1 MIQSEAQ
8 LEQQF
13 LEKLQEMKYTYRSDI
28 RNLDALEKNFRQKFE
43 RLNFV
48 SLSDDEF
55 RKLLQ
60 ENITSD
66 VFTASKRLREKQTFT
81 RNDGTTF
88 DYSLVNLRDWCKNDY
103 EVVNQ
108 LTINTA
114 NSRQRYDVIILING
128 LPLVQIELKRHS
140 VSPMK
145 AVEQIVN
152 YKQDRGN
159 GYTNT
164 LMCFMQLFIV
174 SNGGSDTMYFANN
187 NDEHFHFDA
196 TNNYLPVYHAADHD
210 NHKIAE
216 LFKFSD
222 MMLQKTALG
231 RLLSRYLV
239 LVETERKILV
249 MRPYQIYAVESI
261 VNSVT
266 EDSGNGFIWH
276 TTGSGKT
283 LTSFKASTLLKFD
296 PNIEKCVFV
305 VDRKDLDK
313 QTRDEFNK
321 FQEGCVE
328 QNANTAAL
336 VSRLES
342 TDYADKVI
350 VTTIQKLGIALD
362 PSNRNRF
369 YQRLERLKDKRI
381 VFIFDECHRS
391 QFGENHAAIRNF
403 FPKAQLFGFTGTPI
417 FQENSSYTRING
429 QQAEYVT
436 TEDVFQKCLHQYTIT
451 NAITDNNVLRFKVEH
466 YGNTD
471 ANGNPIK
478 DPLTIWQIVKHIL
491 DNHNTLTGN
500 RRFNALLATPSIPEA
515 IIFYDIFKELQDAL
529 VKENPDYEPLNVTA
543 VFTPPMR
550 NNSDEDLPQEEA
562 DNQES
567 PEENKNELAKII
579 DDYNAKFGTNFS
591 VELFDEYYRD
601 VQGRI
606 KDQKHPNKD
615 LPHSK
620 KLDVVIVVEMMLT
633 GFDSKFL
640 NTLYVAKDLKYH
652 NLIQAFSRTNRILDG
667 TKPYGNIICYR
678 DLEKEMDEA
687 MVLFSGFD
695 RDKGKEYWLVES
707 PESVVEKYK
716 TAITQLQTVM
726 NGMGLD
732 CKPEEV
738 VNIPQGENTS
748 NFIEAFKDVQRLSIK
763 LDQYVDLPEELK
775 TAIEAAMPEDTLQ
788 QCRTAYLDIARR
800 RRNEKGNQAKDISDE
815 EPDFELS
822 LFSSALV
829 DYDYIMKLLAKYTDT
844 HFEKVKITKEQ
855 LLEILSSSVD
865 LMNEREYLKAFIE
878 EELQKGSGV
887 SEAEIR
893 ERYKAY
899 KDKMLNQK
907 IVSFADKYGI
917 ATADLEAFFVETVKL
932 RRLDEDD
939 LRDLLSHIDNW
950 KMRKAAKEELLA
962 RLTPL
967 FAMMTNGGTIEG
979 LNAYVKEITT
989 QSTKKI

>member
-13 LEKLQEMKYTYRSDI
+13 LTKLQDLKYTYRSDI
-28 RNLDALEKNFRQKFE
+28 RDLDALEKNFRQKFE

-66 VFTASKRLREKQTFT
+66 VFTASKHLRERQTFT
-81 RNDGTTF
+81 RNDGTSF
-88 DYSLVNLRDWCKNDY
+88 DYSLVNLRDWCKNEY

-108 LTINTA
+108 LSINTA
-114 NSRQRYDVIILING
+114 NSRQRYDVIILVNG

-145 AVEQIVN
+145 AVEQIVQ

-164 LMCFMQLFIV
+164 LMCFMQLFVV

-196 TNNYLPVYHAADHD
+196 TNNYLPVYRAALPD
-210 NHKIAE
+210 NQKVVQ
-216 LFKFSD
+216 LFEFSD
-222 MMLQKTALG
+222 LMLQKSELG
-231 RLLSRYLV
+231 KLISRYMV
-239 LVETERKILV
+239 LVETEKKILV

-261 VNSVT
+261 VNCVSQ
-266 EDSGNGFIWH
+266 GNKNGYIWH

-283 LTSFKASTLLKFD
+283 LTSFKASTLLKYNND
-296 PNIEKCVFV
+296 IEKCVFV

-328 QNANTAAL
+328 RNANTGAL

-350 VTTIQKLGIALD
+350 VTIIQKLGIALD
-362 PSNRNRF
+362 TSNKNKY

-391 QFGENHAAIRNF
+391 QFGENHKAIKTF
-403 FPKAQLFGFTGTPI
+403 FHKAQLIGFTGTPI
-417 FQENSSYTRING
+417 FPENSHYVRVDG
-429 QQAEYVT
+429 QKAEYVT
-436 TEDVFQKCLHQYTIT
+436 TEDVFQQCLHEYTIT
-451 NAITDNNVLRFKVEH
+451 HAISDNNVLRFKVEY
-466 YGNTD
+466 YGNKVPD
-471 ANGNPIK
+471 GQLAAKPITK
-478 DPLTIWQIVKHIL
+478 NQIVEHIL
-491 DNHNTLTGN
+491 DNHDKLTAQ
-500 RRFNALLATPSIPEA
+500 RRFNALLATPSIPDA
-515 IIFYDIFKELQDAL
+515 IRYYEIFKEEQERRIQAD
-529 VKENPDYEPLNVTA
+529 PDYVPLNITA
-543 VFTPPMR
+543 VFTPPTR
-550 NNSDEDLPQEEA
+550 NSSDEDLPQEEA
-562 DNQES
+562 DNKEH
-567 PEENKNELAKII
+567 PEENKSALGEII
-579 DDYNAKFGTNFS
+579 RDYNARFGTNFNID
-591 VELFDEYYRD
+591 LFDEYYRD
-601 VQGRI
+601 VQQRI
-606 KDQKHPNKD
+606 KDQKYPNKD

-640 NTLYVAKDLKYH
+640 NTLYVAKDLKWH
-652 NLIQAFSRTNRILDG
+652 GLIQAFSRTNRILDG

-678 DLEKEMDEA
+678 DLRNAMDEA
-687 MVLFSGFD
+687 MVRFSGFNM
-695 RDKGKEYWLVES
+695 DKGKEYWIVE
-707 PESVVEKYK
+707 PAEKVVGKYK
-716 TAITQLQTVM
+716 DAIAKLETVM
-726 NGMGLD
+726 NSMGLE

-738 VNIPQGENTS
+738 INIPQGENS
-748 NFIEAFKDVQRLSIK
+748 NTFIEAFKDVQRLALK
-763 LDQYVDLPEELK
+763 LDQYVDMPEELK
-775 TAIEAAMPEDTLQ
+775 TAIEEAMPEDTLQ
-788 QCRTAYLDIARR
+788 QFRTAYLDLARR
-800 RRNEKGNQAKDISDE
+800 TRNSNGGRTEETPEG

-878 EELQKGSGV
+878 EELEKGSGL

-893 ERYKAY
+893 ERYQAY
-899 KDKMLNQK
+899 KDKRFNQQ
-907 IVSFADKYGI
+907 IAAIAGAYGI
-917 ATADLEAFFVETVKL
+917 DVAALEAFMAETVKL
-932 RRLDEDD
+932 RRLDEEV
-939 LRDLLSHIDNW
+939 LSKLLAHIDSW
-950 KMRKAAKEELLA
+950 KQRKAAKEGMLA
-962 RLTPL
+962 RLAPL
-967 FAMMTNGGTIEG
+967 FDLLTGGNTIEG
-979 LNAYVKEITT
+979 LNAYVK
-989 QSTKKI
+989 Q

>member
-1 MIQSEAQ
+1 MIQTEAQ

-13 LEKLQEMKYTYRSDI
+13 IEKLQDLKYTYRSDI
-28 RNLDALEKNFRQKFE
+28 RNLDALERNFRQKFE
-43 RLNFV
+43 RLNYV
-48 SLSDDEF
+48 TLSDDEF

-66 VFTASKRLREKQTFT
+66 VFTASKHLRERQTFV
-81 RNDGTTF
+81 RNDGTSF
-88 DYSLVNLRDWCKNDY
+88 DYSLVNLRDWCKNEY

-108 LTINTA
+108 LSINTA

-187 NDEHFHFDA
+187 NDEHFHFDS
-196 TNNYLPVYHAADHD
+196 TNNYLPVYHAADPN
-210 NHKIAE
+210 NHKIVQ
-216 LFKFSD
+216 LFEFTD
-222 MMLQKTALG
+222 LMLQKVSLG
-231 RLLSRYLV
+231 QLISRYMV
-239 LVETERKILV
+239 LVETEKKILV

-261 VNSVT
+261 VNRVM
-266 EDSGNGFIWH
+266 EGNKNGYIWH

-283 LTSFKASTLLKFD
+283 LTSFKASTLLKD
-296 PNIEKCVFV
+296 NREIEKCVFV

-362 PSNRNRF
+362 TSNKNKY

-391 QFGENHAAIRNF
+391 QFGDNHKAIKGF

-417 FQENSSYTRING
+417 FTENSHYVKVDG
-429 QQAEYVT
+429 QQAQLVT
-436 TEDVFQKCLHQYTIT
+436 TEDVFQKCLHEYTIT
-451 NAITDNNVLRFKVEH
+451 HAISDNNVLRFKVEY
-466 YGNTD
+466 YGNKTPV
-471 ANGNPIK
+471 GQPSST
-478 DPLTIWQIVKHIL
+478 PLTKKQIVTHIL
-491 DNHNTLTGN
+491 DNHDKLTAQ
-500 RRFNALLATPSIPEA
+500 RRFNALFATPSIPDA
-515 IIFYDIFKELQDAL
+515 IRYYQLFKEEQEKRAQAD
-529 VKENPDYEPLNVTA
+529 PDYIPLNITA
-543 VFTPPMR
+543 VFTPPAKT
-550 NNSDEDLPQEEA
+550 NTEEDLPREEA
-562 DNQES
+562 DNR
-567 PEENKNELAKII
+567 ENPQGNKSALDTII
-579 DDYNAKFGTNFS
+579 REYSVQFNTNFDADH
-591 VELFDEYYRD
+591 FDEYYRD
-601 VQGRI
+601 VQQRV
-606 KDQKHPNKD
+606 KDQKYPNKD

-640 NTLYVAKDLKYH
+640 NTLYVAKDLKWH
-652 NLIQAFSRTNRILDG
+652 GLIQAFSRTNRILDG
-667 TKPYGNIICYR
+667 TKPYGNIVCYR
-678 DLEKEMDEA
+678 DLRGAMDEA

-695 RDKGKEYWLVES
+695 KDKGREYWIVE
-707 PESVVEKYK
+707 PAEKVVEKYRDALAK
-716 TAITQLQTVM
+716 LETVM
-726 NGMGLD
+726 NSMGLE

-738 VNIPQGENTS
+738 INIPQGENA
-748 NFIEAFKDVQRLSIK
+748 NQFIDAFKDVQRLSLK
-763 LDQYVDLPEELK
+763 LDQYVDLSDELK
-775 TAIEAAMPEDTLQ
+775 TTIENAMPEDTLQ
-788 QCRTAYLDIARR
+788 QFRTAYLDLARR
-800 RRNEKGNQAKDISDE
+800 KRNDNRDRTKDDTKDE

-822 LFSSALV
+822 LFSSAMV

-844 HFEKVKITKEQ
+844 HHEKVKITKEQ

-878 EELQKGSGV
+878 EEIVMGSGL
-887 SEAEIR
+887 SENEIR
-893 ERYKAY
+893 ERYIAFKN
-899 KDKMLNQK
+899 KSFNQQ
-907 IVSFADKYGI
+907 IAALAQEYGI
-917 ATADLEAFFVETVKL
+917 DTVALESFVNETAKL
-932 RRLDEDD
+932 RRLDEDA
-939 LRDLLSHIDNW
+939 LSELLSHIDSW
-950 KMRKAAKEELLA
+950 KQRKAAKETLLS
-962 RLTPL
+962 RLEPL
-967 FAMMTNGGTIEG
+967 LTLLSGGNTIEG
-979 LNAYVKEITT
+979 LNAYVK
-989 QSTKKI
+989 Q

>member
-13 LEKLQEMKYTYRSDI
+13 LEKLQEMKYIYRNDI
-28 RNLDALEKNFRQKFE
+28 RNLDSLEKNFRQKFE
-43 RLNFV
+43 RLNYV

-60 ENITSD
+60 ENVTSD
-66 VFTASKRLREKQTFT
+66 VFAASKHLREKQTFV

-88 DYSLVNLRDWCKNDY
+88 DYSLVNLRDWCKNEF

-108 LTINTA
+108 LSINTA
-114 NSRQRYDVIILING
+114 NSRQQYDVIILING

-140 VSPMK
+140 VSPLK

-196 TNNYLPVYHAADHD
+196 TNNYLPVYHAADRD
-210 NHKIAE
+210 NHKIAQ
-216 LFKFSD
+216 LFEFSD
-222 MMLQKTALG
+222 MMLQKCELG
-231 RLLSRYLV
+231 KLISRYMV
-239 LVETERKILV
+239 LVETEKKILV

-261 VNSVT
+261 VNCVSQ
-266 EDSGNGFIWH
+266 GNQNGYIWH

-283 LTSFKASTLLKFD
+283 LTSFKASTLLKYNND
-296 PNIEKCVFV
+296 IEKCVFV

-328 QNANTAAL
+328 QNVNTAAL

-362 PSNRNRF
+362 TSNKNKF

-381 VFIFDECHRS
+381 VFIFDECHRG
-391 QFGENHAAIRNF
+391 QFNENHKAIKTF
-403 FPKAQLFGFTGTPI
+403 FHKAQLFGFTGTPI
-417 FQENSSYTRING
+417 FPENSHAVRVDG
-429 QQAEYVT
+429 QKAEYVT
-436 TEDVFQKCLHQYTIT
+436 TKDVFQQCLHQYTIT
-451 NAITDNNVLRFKVEH
+451 HAINDNNVLRFKVEH
-466 YGNTD
+466 YGNKSSDGQPT
-471 ANGNPIK
+471 GV
-478 DPLTIWQIVKHIL
+478 PLTKNQIVGHIL
-491 DNHNTLTGN
+491 DNHAKLTAQL
-500 RRFNALLATPSIPEA
+500 RFNALLATPSIPDA
-515 IIFYDIFKELQDAL
+515 IRYYQLFKEEQEKRLKADS
-529 VKENPDYEPLNVTA
+529 DYIPLNITA
-543 VFTPPMR
+543 VFTPPIK
-550 NNSDEDLPQEEA
+550 NSSDEDLPQEEA
-562 DNQES
+562 DNREN
-567 PEENKNELAKII
+567 PEGNKRALAEII
-579 DDYNAKFGTNFS
+579 GDYNTRYGTNFS
-591 VELFDEYYRD
+591 VDLFDEYYRD
-601 VQGRI
+601 VQQRI
-606 KDQKHPNKD
+606 KDQKYPNKD

-640 NTLYVAKDLKYH
+640 NTLYVAKDLKWH
-652 NLIQAFSRTNRILDG
+652 GLIQAFSRTNRILDG

-678 DLEKEMDEA
+678 DLKAAMEEA

-695 RDKGKEYWLVES
+695 RDKGKEYWIVE
-707 PESVVEKYK
+707 PAEKVVDKFK
-716 TAITQLQTVM
+716 DAIIKLETVM
-726 NGMGLD
+726 NSMGLE

-738 VNIPQGENTS
+738 INIPQGENT
-748 NFIEAFKDVQRLSIK
+748 NHFIDAFKDVQRLALK
-763 LDQYVDLPEELK
+763 LDQYVDIPEELK
-775 TAIEAAMPEDTLQ
+775 AAIEETMQEDTLQ
-788 QCRTAYLDIARR
+788 QFRTAYLDLARR
-800 RRNEKGNQAKDISDE
+800 NRPGGGGRTEETPEDE
-815 EPDFELS
+815 DPDFELS
-822 LFSSALV
+822 LFSSAMV

-865 LMNEREYLKAFIE
+865 LINEREYLKAFIE
-878 EELQKGSGV
+878 EELEKGSGM
-887 SEAEIR
+887 SEMEIR
-893 ERYKAY
+893 QRYHEY
-899 KDKMLNQK
+899 KNKRFNQQ
-907 IVSFADKYGI
+907 IEVLAQEFGI
-917 ATADLEAFFVETVKL
+917 DTAALEGFVNETVKL
-932 RRLDEDD
+932 RRIDEDT
-939 LRDLLSHIDNW
+939 LRELLSHIDSW
-950 KMRKAAKEELLA
+950 KQRKAAKEGLLV
-962 RLTPL
+962 RLAPM
-967 FAMMTNGGTIEG
+967 FALLSGGNIIEG
-979 LNAYVKEITT
+979 LNAYVK
-989 QSTKKI
+989 Q

>member
-13 LEKLQEMKYTYRSDI
+13 IEKLKDLKYTYRSDI
-28 RNLDALEKNFRQKFE
+28 RDLDSLEKNFRQKFE

-55 RKLLQ
+55 SKLLQ
-60 ENITSD
+60 ENVTSD
-66 VFTASKRLREKQTFT
+66 VFTVSKHLREKQTFV

-88 DYSLVNLRDWCKNDY
+88 DYSLVNLRDWCKNEF

-140 VSPMK
+140 VSPLK
-145 AVEQIVN
+145 AVEQIVH

-196 TNNYLPVYHAADHD
+196 TNNYLPVYHAADRD
-210 NHKIAE
+210 NHKIAQ
-216 LFKFSD
+216 LFSFTD
-222 MMLQKTALG
+222 MMLSKSELG
-231 RLLSRYLV
+231 KLISRYMV

-261 VNSVT
+261 VNCVT
-266 EDSGNGFIWH
+266 QGDQNGYIWH

-283 LTSFKASTLLKFD
+283 LTSFKASTLLKD
-296 PNIEKCVFV
+296 NKDIEKCVFV

-342 TDYADKVI
+342 EDYADKVI

-362 PSNRNRF
+362 PSPKNKYYR
-369 YQRLERLKDKRI
+369 RLERLKDKRI

-391 QFGENHAAIRNF
+391 QFGENHKAIKNF

-417 FQENSSYTRING
+417 FTENSSYVRVNG

-436 TEDVFQKCLHQYTIT
+436 TKDVFQKCLHQYTIT
-451 NAITDNNVLRFKVEH
+451 HAINDNNVLRFKVEY
-466 YGNTD
+466 YGNKD
-471 ANGNPIK
+471 ADGK
-478 DPLTIWQIVKHIL
+478 DDSTPLTKNQIIAHIL
-491 DNHNTLTGN
+491 DSHDKLTAQ
-500 RRFNALLATPSIPEA
+500 RRFNALLATPSIPDA
-515 IIFYDIFKELQDAL
+515 IRYYQLFKEEQEKRAQAD
-529 VKENPDYEPLNVTA
+529 PDYMPLNITA
-543 VFTPPMR
+543 VFTPPMK
-550 NNSDEDLPQEEA
+550 NISDEDLPQEEA
-562 DNQES
+562 DNK
-567 PEENKNELAKII
+567 ENPDGNREALDEII
-579 DDYNAKFGTNFS
+579 RDYNTKYGTNFS
-591 VELFDEYYRD
+591 TDLFDEYYRD
-601 VQGRI
+601 VQQRV
-606 KDQKHPNKD
+606 KDQKYPNKD
-615 LPHSK
+615 YPHAK

-640 NTLYVAKDLKYH
+640 NTLYVAKDLKWH
-652 NLIQAFSRTNRILDG
+652 GLIQAFSRTNRILDG

-678 DLEKEMDEA
+678 NLEGAMENA

-695 RDKGKEYWLVES
+695 KDKGKEYWLVE
-707 PESVVEKYK
+707 PAETIVEQYK
-716 TAITQLQTVM
+716 AKIAQLQTVM
-726 NGMGLD
+726 NGMGLE

-748 NFIEAFKDVQRLSIK
+748 NFIEAFKDVQRLSLK
-763 LDQYVDLPEELK
+763 LDQYVDLPEDLSEMV
-775 TAIEAAMPEDTLQ
+775 AEAMPEDTLQ
-788 QCRTAYLDIARR
+788 QFRTAYLDLARR
-800 RRNEKGNQAKDISDE
+800 NSEGGGSRTE
-815 EPDFELS
+815 ETPEGEAPDFELS

-844 HFEKVKITKEQ
+844 HVEKVKITKEQ
-855 LLEILSSSVD
+855 LLEILASSVD
-865 LMNEREYLKAFIE
+865 LMNERDYLKAFIE
-878 EELQKGSGV
+878 EELKKGSGM
-887 SEAEIR
+887 SELEIR
-893 ERYKAY
+893 KRYKAF
-899 KDKMLNQK
+899 KHKRFNQQ
-907 IVSFADKYGI
+907 ISALAEKYGI
-917 ATADLEAFFVETVKL
+917 ETASLENFVNETVNL
-932 RRLDEDD
+932 RRIDEDA
-939 LRDLLSHIDNW
+939 LRDLLSHIENW
-950 KMRKAAKEELLA
+950 KQRKSAKEGLLNS
-962 RLTPL
+962 LVSL
-967 FAMMTNGGTIEG
+967 FTLLSGGNTIEG
-979 LNAYVKEITT
+979 LNAYVK
-989 QSTKKI
+989 